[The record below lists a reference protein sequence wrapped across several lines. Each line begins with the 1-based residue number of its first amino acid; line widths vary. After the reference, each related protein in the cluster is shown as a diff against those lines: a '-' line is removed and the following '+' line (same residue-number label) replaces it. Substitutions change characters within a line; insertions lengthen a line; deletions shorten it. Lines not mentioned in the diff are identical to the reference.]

1 MGMDQDIGFLS
12 GVLWDFYQNNVISCE
27 DCSYGDCRCHYSAV
41 HTLGLCADHVLCA
54 HDRMR
59 ERLVSWNIETRGELF
74 IFWGQKQ
81 RREEQKITFVFT
93 PTLLLE
99 DEKE

>member
-1 MGMDQDIGFLS
+1 
-12 GVLWDFYQNNVISCE
+12 
-27 DCSYGDCRCHYSAV
+27 
-41 HTLGLCADHVLCA
+41 
-54 HDRMR
+54 MR

-74 IFWGQKQ
+74 IFLVQKQ